1 MTPGNS
7 CLAEAQ
13 ILSRLLKQNTKF
25 LFRQDTMLSFDT
37 LQRYL
42 CMQRQLSL
50 AEIIK
55 SVQRQLYMRRD
66 STFCAKSVRYN
77 IFTNG
82 APQQSSRIAFLT
94 SRFVPLTSGLVVE
107 TQRRCYFRCSNFF
120 SVSDRFQ
127 TLASL
132 FSCTS
137 GSTAGWK
144 RNLVL
149 GQCFSTPSPQT
160 QLSPRKALAESA
172 STRDK

>member
-1 MTPGNS
+1 MPCS
-7 CLAEAQ
+7 SLAFVWITETEHQVFVQTGYHA
-13 ILSRLLKQNTKF
+13 F
-25 LFRQDTMLSFDT
+25 LRHASA
-37 LQRYL
+37 
-42 CMQRQLSL
+42 LSL
-50 AEIIK
+50 HAEIIK

-94 SRFVPLTSGLVVE
+94 SRFVPLTSGLVE

-144 RNLVL
+144 CNLVL